1 MGRCLTRKELHALVW
16 SEPMSKLAKGF
27 GVSDVAMA
35 KACAKVHV
43 PVPPRGYWA
52 RKAAGKP
59 ASVTDL
65 PPRGL
70 GMTDRVEI
78 PASAY
83 GSYYSPTEAELLGP
97 APEPPSF
104 EESIEEVRLA
114 IESMVHP
121 FTVPRLANV
130 CHPLVARLLA
140 EDEDRKAKVAA
151 HPYMAS
157 YHSPKFSDPVG
168 RRQLRLLS
176 SVLTEVAR
184 HGGRTT
190 GQGNVDPER
199 IWVGVGN
206 QGVTV
211 GVRAVE
217 TRTRTGK
224 SADRRLVVNRR
235 LVVELN
241 PSHDGTRPA
250 RRRWEDGDTT
260 LERQLH
266 EVVVE
271 ILVTAESD
279 HRDGVNRAYQYRVDR
294 KAQLEAEARRR
305 VAQAEAA
312 ELARLA
318 ELERQRV
325 ERLLGEAAGLKKAR
339 GIRRYVSDV
348 TAENARSST
357 PMDEIELEEWSRW
370 ALAQADRLDPLLNG
384 DFKRRRD
391 G

>member
-70 GMTDRVEI
+70 GMTDRIEI
-78 PASAY
+78 PGNGY
-83 GSYYSPTEAELLGP
+83 GNHHPSTEAELLGP
-97 APEPPSF
+97 LPEPPSF
-104 EESIEEVRLA
+104 DESIEEVRRA
-114 IESMVHP
+114 VESMVRP

-130 CHPLVARLLA
+130 CHSLVGRVLA
-140 EDEDRKAKVAA
+140 EDEDRKAKVAV

-157 YHSPKFSDPVG
+157 YHSPKFGDPIG

-176 SVLTEVAR
+176 AVLTEVAR

-199 IWVGVGN
+199 IRVGVGN

-211 GVRAVE
+211 GVRAIE
-217 TRTRTGK
+217 TRTRTGNG
-224 SADRRLVVNRR
+224 ADRKLVINRR

-260 LERQLH
+260 LERQLRN
-266 EVVVE
+266 VVVE
-271 ILVTAESD
+271 ILVTAEND
-279 HRDGVNRAYQYRVDR
+279 YRDAVNRAYQYRVDR

-312 ELARLA
+312 ERARLA
-318 ELERQRV
+318 ELERLRV
-325 ERLLGEAAGLKKAR
+325 ERLLGEAAALEQAR
-339 GIRRYVSDV
+339 AIRRYVSDV
-348 TAENARSST
+348 TAENARSTT
-357 PMDEIELEEWSRW
+357 PMGENELEEWRGW
-370 ALAQADRLDPLLNG
+370 ASAQADRLDPLLNG